1 MNIKRL
7 RHLILTGLCVLLPVA
22 CSNNNAHKD
31 ATDNESATKRESVQS
46 DVSTQ
51 TDSVTNNAVNKPT
64 VIDFYADWCGPCRQI
79 SPLFEELESEYG
91 DRVQFRRVNVD
102 ANEQLA
108 AQYGIT
114 SIPTFI
120 FLDAEGRVVSSVTGA
135 DSAALQAEVRKL
147 AE

>member
-1 MNIKRL
+1 
-7 RHLILTGLCVLLPVA
+7 
-22 CSNNNAHKD
+22 
-31 ATDNESATKRESVQS
+31 
-46 DVSTQ
+46 
-51 TDSVTNNAVNKPT
+51 VTNNAVNKPT

-91 DRVQFRRVNVD
+91 DSVQFRRVNVD